1 MHTTTTQN
9 LAHRNDLTWIKVG
22 RSEYMR
28 ADGVTIRKHPTVA
41 QFWEIRLPSGER
53 PQMPSML
60 TGEYYSAI
68 PAAGYSLTEAK
79 RVAER
84 ITTNSPIYIRI
95 TR

>member
-1 MHTTTTQN
+1 MHTTTAQN

-28 ADGVTIRKHPTVA
+28 ADGVTIRKHPRVQ
-41 QFWEIRLPSGER
+41 QFWEIRLPGGDR

-60 TGEYYSAI
+60 TGEFYAAI

-79 RVAER
+79 RVAEH
-84 ITTNSPIYIRI
+84 ITVDSPTYTPP